1 MKFTFTDED
10 LLRIQQGQC
19 AAPAQRTVTERV
31 IVDDVKHDECCTDA
45 TKATIID
52 ANTFHLGGECEV
64 EFDVENPVG
73 GLATVIRIG
82 GPSKECAAAL
92 GIPAGPSDEVI
103 TDFGGN
109 PQTGA
114 ESLECWNRVFGD
126 PGVILNGICIEVTAG
141 TVPRVTLNELDPNLE
156 ACAKKAI
163 PALCPPCPEEGDG
176 STTRCYNFCFAVTES
191 RWAEISVPVGAEYTV
206 HAYTGAYASARG
218 FVKCK
223 A

>member
-19 AAPAQRTVTERV
+19 STTNGGQRTVTERV
-31 IVDDVKHDECCTDA
+31 IVDDVKHEECCADP

-64 EFDVENPVG
+64 EFDVTNAG
-73 GLATVIRIG
+73 AASLIRIG
-82 GPSKECAAAL
+82 GPASGSAAAL
-92 GIPAGPSDEVI
+92 GIPAGPTATVI

-109 PQTGA
+109 PQA
-114 ESLECWNRVFGD
+114 SAASLEAWNRVFGD
-126 PGVILNGICIEVTAG
+126 PGVILNGICIEVTGGAI
-141 TVPRVTLNELDPNLE
+141 PRVTLNELDPNLE
-156 ACAKKAI
+156 TCAKKVI
-163 PALCPPCPEEGDG
+163 TPICPECPEEDG
-176 STTRCYNFCFAVTES
+176 STTRCWKFCFAITES
-191 RWAEISVPVGAEYTV
+191 RWAEITVPEGADYTI